1 MSLPYNT
8 LQINTENPKRSTLS
22 LAIPNQTMNPSK
34 KQMPSQE
41 YLEQC
46 LHPEIQALQPDTE
59 NPEGVW
65 IPTSEQLQQLL
76 TQKLPY
82 PDRSVFRRTTDGWEY
97 ETYFREWAADY
108 GTYIDTHRQFIGT
121 DAESVLLQVLMAFLG
136 IGERW
141 MV

>member
-1 MSLPYNT
+1 MNLP
-8 LQINTENPKRSTLS
+8 
-22 LAIPNQTMNPSK
+22 K
-34 KQMPSQE
+34 KQMLSQK

-46 LHPEIQALQPDTE
+46 RHPEIQALRPDSE
-59 NPEGVW
+59 NSKDLW
-65 IPTSEQLQQLL
+65 IPTAEQLQELL

-82 PDRSVFRRTTDGWEY
+82 PDRSALRRTADGWEY

-108 GTYIDTHRQFIGT
+108 GTYIDTHRQFVEK
-121 DAESVLLQVLMAFLG
+121 DAQSVLLQALMAFLG